1 MIKALTFYL
10 LLAWLGA
17 SSLLWTVIA
26 FVLWPL
32 LPRAVGLKLGR
43 RAISF
48 IYRTMWTLSGATGL
62 LRMDAGA
69 LDALREERGLILA
82 ANHPSMLDALML
94 AARLP
99 RCACIMKADLTANIF
114 LGTGARLARY
124 IRNDSPRGMI
134 RMAVA
139 DLKAGGQLVIFPEGT
154 RTTQMPI
161 NPFRPGCTLI
171 AKLAGAPIQTVFI
184 DTDSPYLGKGWP
196 LWRMPPFPIVF
207 TARLGERFEPQRD
220 SEALLDSLQSY
231 FAAQVRPAPRAAVN
245 ATGRVAAGG
254 AEQAGRVLRR
264 SPPDS
269 PA

>member
-10 LLAWLGA
+10 LLAQLGA
-17 SSLLWTVIA
+17 LSLLWSVIA
-26 FVLWPL
+26 FVLRPL
-32 LPRAVGLKLGR
+32 LPRSVGLKLGR
-43 RAISF
+43 CTISF

-62 LRMDAGA
+62 LRMDATA

-94 AARLP
+94 VARLP
-99 RCACIMKADLTANIF
+99 RSACIMKADLATNVF
-114 LGTGARLARY
+114 LGTGARLAHY
-124 IRNDSPRGMI
+124 ICNDSPRGMI

-139 DLKAGGQLVIFPEGT
+139 DLKSGGQLVIFPEGT

-207 TARLGERFEPQRD
+207 TARLGDRFEPQRD
-220 SEALLDSLQSY
+220 SEALLDSLERY
-231 FAAQVRPAPRAAVN
+231 FAAQVRVASRAAAPN
-245 ATGRVAAGG
+245 AMGRGAASS
-254 AEQAGRVLRR
+254 AGRALRR

>member
-1 MIKALTFYL
+1 MKALTFYL
-10 LLAWLGA
+10 LLAGLGA
-17 SSLLWTVIA
+17 ASLLWSLIA
-26 FVLWPL
+26 LILRPL
-32 LPRAVGLKLGR
+32 LPRSVGLKLGR
-43 RAISF
+43 RVISL

-62 LRMDAGA
+62 LRMDATA

-99 RCACIMKADLTANIF
+99 RCACIMKADLASNIF

-220 SEALLDSLQSY
+220 SEALLDSLERY
-231 FAAQVRPAPRAAVN
+231 FAAQVRPAPRFAATASD
-245 ATGRVAAGG
+245 ATGRVVSGG
-254 AEQAGRVLRR
+254 TLRR